1 MPSTPLHVV
10 FVCPAGQTPP
20 NWAEA
25 APQLGWQLIPV
36 SPTELREC
44 TGPAHD
50 TAAVVYCEGTGC
62 GEHNGRQPACK
73 RTEYHCPSVEEVRAV
88 TGDRPLIVI
97 AEQADPLAVTHALLH
112 GATLTL
118 PARLEANELRR
129 ILQEAQTSPWLSPP
143 FNIIGGEAGKDPLP
157 QIVGRSQPM
166 QRVKNLVRR
175 WADLDRPGAIP
186 LPVLLYG
193 ETGTGKGHAARTLH
207 QLGSHRDGPFVTVS
221 CRAQTTDGVE
231 RALFGN
237 PRHDAHRG
245 LAKLPT
251 GGAIGRARGGILFID
266 EILAL
271 TPATQVKLVR
281 FLEERAHLRMNE
293 AHEPAMD
300 FRLIATTNDDLPR
313 AIATGRFRADLFHRV
328 ECLTLQMPPLRE
340 RSDDIVLLARH
351 FLSEFA
357 TEHGTHPLSLSAGAV
372 HALRNYSW
380 PGNVRELKNAL
391 IRAAMRAH
399 THILRATD
407 LGLTRPALSGETP
420 DLSPPL
426 PAAISRPQQIRITG
440 NRRVSID
447 FTSIDQIDIEG
458 LRRDLIRQAME
469 ASRGNQSEAA
479 RRLGLSRNALRYAVK
494 KYGIVGRT

>member
-1 MPSTPLHVV
+1 MPSSPIHVA

-25 APQLGWQLIPV
+25 APQLGWQLIPL

-44 TGPAHD
+44 ATPEHD
-50 TAAVVYCEGTGC
+50 TAAVIYCEGSGC
-62 GEHNGRQPACK
+62 GEHNGRRPAC
-73 RTEYHCPSVEEVRAV
+73 RRAEYHSPSVEEVRAIS
-88 TGDRPLIVI
+88 GDRPLIVI
-97 AEQADPLAVTHALLH
+97 SEQSDPLAVSHALLH

-118 PARLEANELRR
+118 PARLEPKELRR

-143 FNIIGGEAGKDPLP
+143 FHITTGEVGEDPLP
-157 QIVGRSQPM
+157 QVVGRSRPM
-166 QRVKNLVRR
+166 QRVKTLIRR
-175 WADLDRPGAIP
+175 WADLDRPGVIP

-193 ETGTGKGHAARTLH
+193 ETGTGKGHVARTLH
-207 QLGSHRDGPFVTVS
+207 QLGGHRNGPFVTVS
-221 CRAQTTDGVE
+221 CRAQTTHEVE
-231 RALFGN
+231 HALFG
-237 PRHDAHRG
+237 DHRG
-245 LAKLPT
+245 GRRTGRSSFPT

-271 TPATQVKLVR
+271 APATQAKLVR

-300 FRLIATTNDDLPR
+300 FRLIAATNDDLPR

-340 RSDDIVLLARH
+340 RGDDIVLLARH
-351 FLSEFA
+351 ILGEFSA
-357 TEHGTHPLSLSAGAV
+357 EHGSPPLSLSAGAV
-372 HALRNYSW
+372 HALRHYSW
-380 PGNVRELKNAL
+380 PGNVRELKNAI
-391 IRAAMRAH
+391 IRAAMRTP

-420 DLSPPL
+420 DLSLPP
-426 PAAISRPQQIRITG
+426 PAAMNRPQPIRITNG
-440 NRRVSID
+440 RRVSID
-447 FTSIDQIDIEG
+447 FASIEQIDIDG
-458 LRRDLIRQAME
+458 MRRDLIRQAME
-469 ASRGNQSEAA
+469 ASSGNQSEAA

-494 KYGIVGRT
+494 KYGIVGRS

>member
-1 MPSTPLHVV
+1 MPSSPLHVV

-44 TGPAHD
+44 AAPEHEA
-50 TAAVVYCEGTGC
+50 AAVVYCEGTGC
-62 GEHNGRQPACK
+62 GEHNGRRPACQ
-73 RTEYHCPSVEEVRAV
+73 RTEYHCPTVEEVRAV

-97 AEQADPLAVTHALLH
+97 AEQSDPLAVTHALLH

-118 PARLEANELRR
+118 PARLETNELLRT
-129 ILQEAQTSPWLSPP
+129 LQEAQTSPWLSPP
-143 FNIIGGEAGKDPLP
+143 FHIAGSDGGEDPLP
-157 QIVGRSQPM
+157 EIVGRSRPM
-166 QRVKNLVRR
+166 QRVKTLIRR
-175 WADLDRPGAIP
+175 WADLDRPGSIP

-193 ETGTGKGHAARTLH
+193 ETGTGKGHVARTLH
-207 QLGSHRDGPFVTVS
+207 QLGGHRNGPFVTVS
-221 CRAQTTDGVE
+221 CRAQTTDEVD
-231 RALFGN
+231 RALFGD
-237 PRHDAHRG
+237 PRRG
-245 LAKLPT
+245 RRTSRADLPT
-251 GGAIGRARGGILFID
+251 GGAVGRARGGILFID

-271 TPATQVKLVR
+271 SPATQAKLVR
-281 FLEERAHLRMNE
+281 FLEERAHLRMHE

-300 FRLIATTNDDLPR
+300 FRLIAATNDDLPR

-340 RSDDIVLLARH
+340 RGDDIVLLARH
-351 FLSEFA
+351 ILGQFGAEHATPSLSI
-357 TEHGTHPLSLSAGAV
+357 SAGAI
-372 HALRNYSW
+372 HALRHYSW
-380 PGNVRELKNAL
+380 PGNIRELRNAL
-391 IRAAMRAH
+391 IRAAMRTH

-407 LGLTRPALSGETP
+407 LGLTRPALSGDTM
-420 DLSPPL
+420 DLSPP
-426 PAAISRPQQIRITG
+426 PATIAGPQPIQITR

-469 ASRGNQSEAA
+469 ASSGNQTEAA